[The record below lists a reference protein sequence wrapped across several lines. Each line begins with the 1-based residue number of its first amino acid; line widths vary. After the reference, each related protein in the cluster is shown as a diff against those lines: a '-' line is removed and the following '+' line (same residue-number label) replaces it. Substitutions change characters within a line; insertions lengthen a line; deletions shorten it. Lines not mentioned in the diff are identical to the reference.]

1 MRFIMSN
8 LIKIIENLREIL
20 CSLIENKELTDVEV
34 VLCSHVLDKFLVKYM
49 RENEFEMESI

>member
-1 MRFIMSN
+1 MSN